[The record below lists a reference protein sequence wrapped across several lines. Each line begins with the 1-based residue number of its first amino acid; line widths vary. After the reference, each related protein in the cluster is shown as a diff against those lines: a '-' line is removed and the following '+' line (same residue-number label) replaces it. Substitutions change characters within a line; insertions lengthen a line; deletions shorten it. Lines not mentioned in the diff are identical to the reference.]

1 MTSIKNTTDYDDSF
15 SNVDIK
21 KEALKQALDIRKFEI
36 ELYWKRATYFWS
48 LIAAAFAGYF
58 ALTNNEDKLLPL
70 LISCIG
76 LVLSVGW
83 FKVNRGSKYWQSN
96 WERHVDC
103 LENTIMGP
111 LYKTTI
117 NRNEYSIYK
126 FWEGYPYSVSR
137 INQLISLFVV
147 LIWCGLVVKSFPET
161 IIPSYISNFSHWILV
176 TITFLFIISL
186 FTLGVGGSS
195 EGKTRNINFISNQLS
210 TDDEK

>member
-1 MTSIKNTTDYDDSF
+1 MTNIKNKTDYNSSF
-15 SNVDIK
+15 PDGTVK
-21 KEALKQALDIRKFEI
+21 EEALKQALDIRKFEI

-48 LIAAAFAGYF
+48 LIAATFAGYF
-58 ALTNNEDKLLPL
+58 ALSNSEDQLLPL

-83 FKVNRGSKYWQSN
+83 FQVNRGSKYWQSN

-103 LENTIMGP
+103 LEDTITGP

-117 NRNEYSIYK
+117 NRSEYSIYK

-137 INQLISLFVV
+137 INQLISLFVA
-147 LIWCGLVVKSFPET
+147 LIWCGLVIKSFPVT
-161 IIPSYISNFSHWILV
+161 IIPTCISSFSHWILV
-176 TITFLFIISL
+176 AITLLFVIFL

-195 EGKTRNINFISNQLS
+195 EGKTRTINFISNQLS

>member
-1 MTSIKNTTDYDDSF
+1 MTDITDKAEYSNSF
-15 SNVDIK
+15 PEVVVES
-21 KEALKQALDIRKFEI
+21 ALAQALDIRKFEI

-58 ALTNNEDKLLPL
+58 ALSSSKDPLLPL

-83 FKVNRGSKYWQSN
+83 FLVNRGSKYWQSN

-103 LENTIMGP
+103 LEDSVTGP

-117 NRNEYSIYK
+117 NKKNFSIYK
-126 FWEGYPYSVSR
+126 FWEGYPFSVSK

-147 LIWCGLVVKSFPET
+147 LIWCGLVIKSFPEA
-161 IIPSYISNFSHWILV
+161 IIPTCISESSHWILISM
-176 TITFLFIISL
+176 TLLFIVLL

-195 EGKTRNINFISNQLS
+195 EGKGRTINFKRSPLGNDS
-210 TDDEK
+210 GE